1 MPLLQNRVGSMAMT
15 SIDQNFDRLSKAAY
29 ENQFL
34 LHGAMPEGV
43 HWVGSE
49 RQSLRFQLLLK
60 TILDHSEIK
69 EKSIVDVGCGYGA
82 LAEYIKHNVD
92 TKHLQYFG
100 YDISDRLISHCNK
113 NIDYKWADFKV
124 RNSPHK
130 KVDYCVMSGT
140 YNLAMTSNVPQWED
154 YVLGCLSD
162 CWKKTRK
169 LMIFNLQISKFS
181 FISKG
186 NIFYASKRKTLSKC
200 ISMFGPTEIVQ
211 HPLLSKDA
219 MFIVKKV

>member
-1 MPLLQNRVGSMAMT
+1 MT
-15 SIDQNFDRLSKAAY
+15 SRDKNFDRLSKAAY

-34 LHGAMPEGV
+34 QHGAMPEGV
-43 HWVGSE
+43 HWVGSG
-49 RQSLRFQLLLK
+49 RQNLRFQLLLK
-60 TILDHSEIK
+60 TILDHSNIR
-69 EKSIVDVGCGYGA
+69 EKSIADVGCGYGA
-82 LAEYIKHNVD
+82 LAEYIKYNID
-92 TKHLQYFG
+92 TKQLKYFG
-100 YDISDRLISHCNK
+100 YDISDQLISHCSK

-124 RNSPHK
+124 RKSPHK

-140 YNLAMTSNVPQWED
+140 YNLAMTSNVQQWED
-154 YVLGCLSD
+154 YVFGCLD
-162 CWKKTRK
+162 HCWKQTRK

-186 NIFYASKRKTLSKC
+186 SIFYASERKTLSKC

-211 HPLLSKDA
+211 HSLLSKDA